1 MSDRPAEKNYA
12 FMVILTVY
20 SALKQPSKGKST
32 IKKQKKSM
40 KMKELLFQLN
50 EVNYIEFLESICYSM
65 GGLLSFF
72 LHTWPSSEPWGD
84 WHDLTLDHSTYAA
97 CFISLPIDLSQ
108 LPFLDRAWDLDLPI

>member
-1 MSDRPAEKNYA
+1 MSDGPAEKNYA

-32 IKKQKKSM
+32 VKKQKKSM

-65 GGLLSFF
+65 GGVTIEDVPIPFSPFSLADCTMLNHFSFEDF
-72 LHTWPSSEPWGD
+72 VAIAFPDIAG
-84 WHDLTLDHSTYAA
+84 
-97 CFISLPIDLSQ
+97 
-108 LPFLDRAWDLDLPI
+108 DLDIQI